1 MLNDGVYQSEIVQNM
16 KNKKLAKEHKGKQIQ
31 DKELGTIYMWLP
43 RYAYNETGEIIYIK
57 QGYNIAGSWTTPEVF
72 MYETDK
78 MDYSLAGIWVE
89 YNPLANSMEVTSKI
103 SNMLGEEN
111 VYGFISN
118 TKPVSMTSK
127 EQNAIEQYTGNI
139 AGGNFSNNLIIDIQ
153 NVNRTILKIINTNQV
168 EPIKAKVTYKNEKVV
183 LELIYFK
190 NDIKQVLTEKGKELI
205 KTSTNTYELENL
217 DDVTYTYKII
227 DAENNVKEVRIDDIY
242 IIPDVEALNK
252 FRDEVNAGNDFS
264 GITVIQTA
272 NIDMSSVC
280 SKILGTWTPIGV
292 NGTYFAGTYNG
303 NYNQI
308 NNLYI
313 NTNSYANVG
322 LFSRNKVTTIIQNL
336 VIENPY
342 IYNDYEKYSRTGAIV
357 AYNYGIIKNCAS
369 IGGTIT

>member
-1 MLNDGVYQSEIVQNM
+1 MNLLPKKVKIKPIIIAIILLILLLFAEGMIKSQKETIKDLSKNTAQVMYTTVIGNKTFDITNAVASIPNFPTMSAGMIPIKFEGAYWTITSTDDNSWYDYSNGKPAYVMLNDGVHQSEIVQNM

-127 EQNAIEQYTGNI
+127 EQNAIEQYTEN
-139 AGGNFSNNLIIDIQ
+139 ASNNLIIDTQ
-153 NVNRTILKIINTNQV
+153 NVNRTILKIINTNQI

-217 DDVTYTYKII
+217 DDVTYTYKI
-227 DAENNVKEVRIDDIY
+227 
-242 IIPDVEALNK
+242 
-252 FRDEVNAGNDFS
+252 
-264 GITVIQTA
+264 
-272 NIDMSSVC
+272 M
-280 SKILGTWTPIGV
+280 
-292 NGTYFAGTYNG
+292 
-303 NYNQI
+303 
-308 NNLYI
+308 
-313 NTNSYANVG
+313 
-322 LFSRNKVTTIIQNL
+322 
-336 VIENPY
+336 
-342 IYNDYEKYSRTGAIV
+342 
-357 AYNYGIIKNCAS
+357 
-369 IGGTIT
+369 